1 MQQILTRRVQ
11 IAWLLMVLILGAS
24 TLIIAVLFAQ
34 GADPSNAVL
43 IETLDDKGEM
53 TFTQSTR
60 EAPIVTLGPQAA
72 QDMPTSILGS
82 VSTPTALAIYVS
94 GAVESPGVYTLPT
107 GSRVNDALIAAGGA
121 TDEADLEQI
130 NLAAYVSDQQHVRVP
145 KIGESVVGVEGKPGG
160 ESGDVDSTTQPP
172 VLPPGVKLNLNSAT
186 ALELEALPGV
196 GPVLAARIVADRD
209 THGPFRSVEEIMRV
223 PGIKEG
229 LLSRFKEYVIVLP

>member
-1 MQQILTRRVQ
+1 
-11 IAWLLMVLILGAS
+11 MVVIMGAS
-24 TLIIAVLFAQ
+24 TLIIATLFAQ

-43 IETLDDKGEM
+43 IETLADNGGM

-60 EAPIVTLGPQAA
+60 EASIATLGPLSG
-72 QDMPTSILGS
+72 QDVPKSTPAS

-94 GAVESPGVYTLPT
+94 GAVEAPGVYTLPT

-145 KIGESVVGVEGKPGG
+145 KIGETVVGVEGKPGR
-160 ESGDVDSTTQPP
+160 ETGDVESTAQPP
-172 VLPPGVKLNLNSAT
+172 VLTPGVKLDLNSAT

-209 THGPFRSVEEIMRV
+209 AHGPFRSVEEIMRV

-229 LLSRFKEYVIVLP
+229 LFSRFKEYVIVLP